1 MAYSLNQRPD
11 KIGVR
16 LDDKYANSLSLRI
29 KELLRYK
36 HEEGFPGSQPVHFES
51 GHVELLEKENYYVR
65 DKSDGKRYIMFFTTM
80 DESCQFRTLAGFKL
94 PLRSNPNQMHNETM
108 VDGEVIIDTDNNKRY
123 LIFDLMVLN
132 GITLIERPYN
142 KRLGMLKADVLEPLN
157 AELEKNMGMKTNL
170 PLKFAIKPMELSY
183 GLKCGNDGLV
193 FVPVNHPYESTT
205 CKKLLLWKPITKL
218 TVDFKIKYFK
228 EEIYE
233 LLIFDGRDHKLYDYL
248 TIDSGLALQ
257 WQRNSPD
264 GNIATFW
271 YDKRWKTSRSHDGGW
286 RFLRF
291 VQDKNKADREK
302 DVDRVWKCI
311 QTAVP
316 PEMNWKRRNPPP
328 FPDAQPLP
336 SPISQIQTPSINN
349 AASESFAFSSEE
361 QIIKSEPT
369 ESMDALT
376 LSKFSQML
384 VTSPGKKSPTD
395 ATYFSYNS
403 SDGNHENFKRRTS
416 NDRSYFPPVH
426 ESKSPD
432 QTGLSLPNMK
442 PKDSQNCSSKVF
454 KPPVQEMKSLDQRA
468 SMRPSIDTTCSTIN
482 NSMISPKNRLEKRSA
497 DVQYFPSNNEDV
509 PMKDLMERDSPKT
522 SPTPNRD
529 HSLLK
534 SDELIRNDII
544 NHSSNEKVSNNE
556 SGNESNDKV
565 VEQASS
571 GDGLNWRERH
581 RTFISSESNG
591 SLNKQDNN
599 YQQIEQEPNFEKE
612 ESSTEEDPWDQPEP
626 NESPVSTKSQNN
638 SQDYW
643 AEEEGNED
651 EKKDDARGE
660 SGDSIEENNY
670 LTRSISSP
678 KLTKLPIFEQSQL
691 RQDISPRELFTPI
704 PVQDIETLQQQQQQK
719 LSWKKFSATDSSLE
733 NTQPIKQ
740 IQPKPPLEQD
750 NRLIPERLQNR
761 LPNNGDIFS
770 SPQLQLPN
778 NNHVTS
784 HKGIPEISFH
794 SNVSSHAILFNE
806 PLQLQNNMFTM
817 GPQDLIQENTKASY
831 NNIQRTSIQM
841 KSPIPRDQI
850 QEKNI
855 STTSSLQ
862 QYKVPDNQS
871 DSTQMHVPNQKTQ
884 PISVHSQLP
893 LQSTN
898 QFTTMEIRQL
908 FPQTQDMQQ
917 IPSSSTRKVTLQNNL
932 QESQQDIIL
941 TQPKLS
947 ESRQETSR
955 QESRSTIILQQPRR
969 QTISDSRSIVA
980 PQSAPVQ
987 IRTPLQ
993 ENRSM
998 NPPQTQTQLMD
1009 SRSIFQSQVTTQ
1021 ETRQIQQEYQQFS
1034 NSQYID
1040 KQKDLNMEQERFNH
1054 NSPNFQQALKPMP
1067 RRHTLSSTNNPLYH
1081 QNFSDS
1087 YHERQSSMMVSSY
1100 PPPRQEILSSGIS
1113 FTSRSM
1119 SPPQQNFPTPT
1130 TTPQGLNTL
1139 SQIPEEHSHNNL
1151 THLKFVNFMHNP
1163 SQELSQTTQQI
1174 QQSVKN
1180 VITNSNIPPVSRP
1193 TPQKRKSK
1201 GALDFILNAGGGSNL
1216 KRSKYD
1222 NEDNDAN

>member
-1 MAYSLNQRPD
+1 
-11 KIGVR
+11 
-16 LDDKYANSLSLRI
+16 
-29 KELLRYK
+29 
-36 HEEGFPGSQPVHFES
+36 
-51 GHVELLEKENYYVR
+51 
-65 DKSDGKRYIMFFTTM
+65 
-80 DESCQFRTLAGFKL
+80 
-94 PLRSNPNQMHNETM
+94 M
-108 VDGEVIIDTDNNKRY
+108 V
-123 LIFDLMVLN
+123 
-132 GITLIERPYN
+132 
-142 KRLGMLKADVLEPLN
+142 
-157 AELEKNMGMKTNL
+157 
-170 PLKFAIKPMELSY
+170 S
-183 GLKCGNDGLV
+183 
-193 FVPVNHPYESTT
+193 
-205 CKKLLLWKPITKL
+205 
-218 TVDFKIKYFK
+218 
-228 EEIYE
+228 
-233 LLIFDGRDHKLYDYL
+233 
-248 TIDSGLALQ
+248 
-257 WQRNSPD
+257 
-264 GNIATFW
+264 
-271 YDKRWKTSRSHDGGW
+271 
-286 RFLRF
+286 
-291 VQDKNKADREK
+291 
-302 DVDRVWKCI
+302 
-311 QTAVP
+311 
-316 PEMNWKRRNPPP
+316 
-328 FPDAQPLP
+328 
-336 SPISQIQTPSINN
+336 PSISS
-349 AASESFAFSSEE
+349 SESFALLRERRSSEE
-361 QIIKSEPT
+361 QIRDQNNKSEST
-369 ESMDALT
+369 ESMEALT

-403 SDGNHENFKRRTS
+403 SDGNHENFKRKTS

-442 PKDSQNCSSKVF
+442 PKDSLNSSSKVF
-454 KPPVQEMKSLDQRA
+454 EPPVQEMKSLDQRA
-468 SMRPSIDTTCSTIN
+468 STRPSIDTTCSIIN

-497 DVQYFPSNNEDV
+497 DVQYFPSNNDDD
-509 PMKDLMERDSPKT
+509 PMKDLMEPSDSPKT
-522 SPTPNRD
+522 SPTPDRE

-534 SDELIRNDII
+534 SDELIINDTV
-544 NHSSNEKVSNNE
+544 NHNSNEKVSNNE
-556 SGNESNDKV
+556 P
-565 VEQASS
+565 
-571 GDGLNWRERH
+571 
-581 RTFISSESNG
+581 SESNG
-591 SLNKQDNN
+591 NLNKRDNN
-599 YQQIEQEPNFEKE
+599 YQQIEQE
-612 ESSTEEDPWDQPEP
+612 SSTENDPWDQPEP
-626 NESPVSTKSQNN
+626 NESPMSIKSQNN
-638 SQDYW
+638 SQGDYW
-643 AEEEGNED
+643 AEEKGNEN
-651 EKKDDARGE
+651 EKKDDVRGE

-691 RQDISPRELFTPI
+691 HQDISPRELLTPI
-704 PVQDIETLQQQQQQK
+704 PVQDIETFQQQQQQK
-719 LSWKKFSATDSSLE
+719 LSWKKYSVTDNSLE
-733 NTQPIKQ
+733 NTHPIKQ
-740 IQPKPPLEQD
+740 IQPKSPLEQD

-794 SNVSSHAILFNE
+794 SNVSSQKIHASLFNDRLK
-806 PLQLQNNMFTM
+806 PLQLQNNMLTIM
-817 GPQDLIQENTKASY
+817 GPQDLIRENTIASY
-831 NNIQRTSIQM
+831 NNIQRASIQM

-855 STTSSLQ
+855 STTTSLQ

-884 PISVHSQLP
+884 PISVRPQLP

-898 QFTTMEIRQL
+898 QFTTMETRQL
-908 FPQTQDMQQ
+908 FPQTQDIQQ
-917 IPSSSTRKVTLQNNL
+917 IPSTRKVTLQNNL
-932 QESQQDIIL
+932 QETQQDIIL

-955 QESRSTIILQQPRR
+955 QESRSTINLQQPRR

-993 ENRSM
+993 ENRLM

-1021 ETRQIQQEYQQFS
+1021 ETRQQQEYQQFS

-1054 NSPNFQQALKPMP
+1054 NSPNFQQTLKPMP

-1100 PPPRQEILSSGIS
+1100 PPPRQETSSSGIS
-1113 FTSRSM
+1113 FTSLSM
-1119 SPPQQNFPTPT
+1119 SPPQQNLSTST
-1130 TTPQGLNTL
+1130 TTSQGLNTL
-1139 SQIPEEHSHNNL
+1139 SQIPEEHSHNNS
-1151 THLKFVNFMHNP
+1151 TNLKFVNFMHNP